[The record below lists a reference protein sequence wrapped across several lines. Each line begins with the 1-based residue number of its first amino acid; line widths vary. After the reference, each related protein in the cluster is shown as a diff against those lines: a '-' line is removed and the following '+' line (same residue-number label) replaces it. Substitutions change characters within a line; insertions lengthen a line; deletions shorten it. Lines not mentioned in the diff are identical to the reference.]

1 MSRSTFHRD
10 FNLCKALL
18 LAGLIGAAMLIGD
31 LPGHDRDKSAAA
43 SHVESVMPASYH
55 DKDAARDVPGIEL

>member
-43 SHVESVMPASYH
+43 SHVERVMPATYH
-55 DKDAARDVPGIEL
+55 NKDAARDVPGIEL